1 MKTWTPVFST
11 AALLLPLAA
20 ADCEKFEFKGKF
32 GGDGF
37 TTTHNQSMPISS
49 WTNCTAE
56 LAQQNGNRGGA
67 RNGTCEF
74 HRYSM
79 GLVVHPE
86 IRFINFDEET
96 SEHIF
101 SLIRENAN
109 PTASSLTDFNA
120 TIVMNY
126 TAVHSDV
133 ALGDAGYYAFTP
145 YIRCF
150 DGVLSDCDDD
160 DDDPE
165 DTNAGK
171 LIRACGLSWIND
183 DQPRLSPGHQLYS
196 GMEGLV
202 QTSSPVDTREEPQP
216 SYDSVADQATVSKDN
231 NSARS
236 RAGSA
241 TLLIA
246 LMCAAYNLI

>member
-1 MKTWTPVFST
+1 MKTWTPTLSI
-11 AALLLPLAA
+11 AALLLPLVA
-20 ADCEKFEFKGKF
+20 ADCEKFEFRGQF

-37 TTTHNQSMPISS
+37 TTTHNQSMPVSS

-56 LAQQNGNRGGA
+56 LASRNGNSNGG

-74 HRYSM
+74 HRYNM

-86 IRFINFDEET
+86 IRFINFDSET

-101 SLIRENAN
+101 ELVRENAN

-126 TAVHSDV
+126 TAVHTDI

-145 YIRCF
+145 NIRCF

-165 DTNAGK
+165 DINVGK
-171 LIRACGLSWIND
+171 LIRACGLSWINE
-183 DQPRLSPGHQLYS
+183 DQSRLSTGHQLYS
-196 GMEGLV
+196 GDEGFV
-202 QTSSPVDTREEPQP
+202 QTSSPAEIREEPQP
-216 SYDSVADQATVSKDN
+216 SYDSVANQATVSEDN
-231 NSARS
+231 SSARS
-236 RAGSA
+236 RASSA

-246 LMCAAYNLI
+246 LIGCAYNFI